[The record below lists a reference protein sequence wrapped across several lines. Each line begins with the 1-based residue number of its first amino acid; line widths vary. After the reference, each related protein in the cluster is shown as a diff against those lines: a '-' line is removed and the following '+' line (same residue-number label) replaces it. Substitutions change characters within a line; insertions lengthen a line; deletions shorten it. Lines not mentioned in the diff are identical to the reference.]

1 MEGCSVVPHPM
12 GLAAHHCHRQ
22 ALPGA
27 TALRSPMIPRG
38 WLQSG
43 GTPRFQRSL
52 GEPLQ
57 VTCGFKP
64 PHVLIGTLGHLPHG
78 PCKF

>member
-1 MEGCSVVPHPM
+1 MEGCSVVPPPT
-12 GLAAHHCHRQ
+12 GLAAYHRHRQ
-22 ALPGA
+22 ALQGA

-43 GTPRFQRSL
+43 ETPRFQRSL

-57 VTCGFKP
+57 VTHGFKP
-64 PHVLIGTLGHLPHG
+64 PHVLI
-78 PCKF
+78 